1 MNKGKREQ
9 RRNTKIERGV
19 RVKHLLTETTQREQ
33 QQGKFSPVSKKIR
46 ASVDSQC
53 SSVLEGQT
61 SNEG

>member
-1 MNKGKREQ
+1 M
-9 RRNTKIERGV
+9 ERGV

-33 QQGKFSPVSKKIR
+33 QQRKFSPVSKKIR

>member
-1 MNKGKREQ
+1 M
-9 RRNTKIERGV
+9 ERGV

-33 QQGKFSPVSKKIR
+33 QQRKFSPVSKKIR

-53 SSVLEGQT
+53 SSVLEEQT